1 MAKKLYRVNYSREIR
16 GHSYVWA
23 DEDDSNDTAY
33 DLIYT
38 LTSENAKLVYQDG
51 FHNNVEADLWPE
63 EDPDSIPE
71 YEILNPED
79 KEA

>member
-38 LTSENAKLVYQDG
+38 LTSENVSRW
-51 FHNNVEADLWPE
+51 F
-63 EDPDSIPE
+63 S
-71 YEILNPED
+71 
-79 KEA
+79 